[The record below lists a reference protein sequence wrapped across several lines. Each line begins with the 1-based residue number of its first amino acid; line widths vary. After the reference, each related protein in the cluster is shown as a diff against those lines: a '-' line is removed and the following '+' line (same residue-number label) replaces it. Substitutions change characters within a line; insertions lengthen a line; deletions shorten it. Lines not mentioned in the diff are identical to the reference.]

1 MWGPLGKIFL
11 VCIVVAVTVCT
22 LAVHTAAIR
31 LTFAMARDNALPFGE
46 KLARVNPEDADADH
60 PGHRHRRASRSLIL
74 VINIG
79 QPKIFTVLT
88 SIAIIM
94 IYLAYLMVTGP
105 MLKKRFQGQWPP
117 KDLKAERLLH
127 HGPLGHAGQHRRRGL
142 GRRDGA
148 EPGLAA
154 RRGVRRALVQHLGC
168 VRLHRRDPRRGS
180 ALVRRQGPPPH
191 RNVWSRM
198 QRGEAEAEELPMSD
212 TEFDYVIAGGGT
224 AGCVLAARLSED
236 PDVTVCLV
244 EAGPSDVGDSQH
256 PPAVRVDAPA
266 GLRLRL
272 GLSGRA
278 AGTGNSFM
286 RHARAKVLGGC
297 SSHNSCIAF
306 WPPAECLD
314 EWVKMGATGWGAA
327 EILPLVKRLENND
340 APGDH
345 GHDGPVRLQDVPPN
359 DPCGAAV
366 LEAAALAGLP
376 TVAFNRGE
384 TVRNGAGWFQIN
396 VGEDG
401 TRMSTSHAYLHP
413 ILDTRSN
420 LEVRTGCWVSEI
432 LFDEANNATGV
443 RYQRPDLTGYDTVS
457 ARREVIVTAGSIDT
471 PKLLMLSGIGPAE
484 HLREIGV
491 PVRVDSPGVGSN
503 LDDHVEGLVF
513 WEASRP
519 MVTTSTQWWEIGL
532 FTTVDEGSPQPDLM
546 MHYGSVPFDM
556 NTLRR
561 GYPTTDNG
569 FCLTPNVTQGRS
581 RGTVRLRSL
590 DFRDRPKVDP
600 RYFTDPEGYDERIM
614 LTGLR
619 LARTIAEQA
628 PLRGWIARELAPGPD
643 ATTDDELLDYV
654 HKTHNT
660 VYHPAATARM
670 GSATDPMA
678 VLDPELRVKGVSRLR
693 VVDASAM
700 PKLPAVNPNI
710 TVMTMAEKCADLIRG
725 T

>member
-1 MWGPLGKIFL
+1 MP
-11 VCIVVAVTVCT
+11 
-22 LAVHTAAIR
+22 
-31 LTFAMARDNALPFGE
+31 
-46 KLARVNPEDADADH
+46 
-60 PGHRHRRASRSLIL
+60 
-74 VINIG
+74 
-79 QPKIFTVLT
+79 
-88 SIAIIM
+88 
-94 IYLAYLMVTGP
+94 
-105 MLKKRFQGQWPP
+105 WPP
-117 KDLKAERLLH
+117 
-127 HGPLGHAGQHRRRGL
+127 RRRQ
-142 GRRDGA
+142 A
-148 EPGLAA
+148 TWIQ
-154 RRGVRRALVQHLGC
+154 VRSV
-168 VRLHRRDPRRGS
+168 
-180 ALVRRQGPPPH
+180 
-191 RNVWSRM
+191 
-198 QRGEAEAEELPMSD
+198 SD
-212 TEFDYVIAGGGT
+212 TGSESTATFDYVIAGGGT

-236 PDVTVCLV
+236 PSVTVCLV
-244 EAGPSDVGDSQH
+244 EAGPSDVGDANIL
-256 PPAVRVDAPA
+256 P
-266 GLRLRL
+266 
-272 GLSGRA
+272 LSEWMHLLDSGYDWDYPVEPQER
-278 AGTGNSFM
+278 GNSFM

-314 EWVKMGATGWGAA
+314 EWVELGATGWSAA

-359 DPCGAAV
+359 DPCGVAV
-366 LEAAALAGLP
+366 LEAAASAGLP
-376 TVAFNRGE
+376 TVAFNRGK
-384 TVRNGAGWFQIN
+384 TVHNGAGWFQIN

-401 TRMSTSHAYLHP
+401 SRMSTSHAYLHP
-413 ILDTRSN
+413 ILDTRKN
-420 LEVRTGCWVSEI
+420 LEVRTDCWVSEI
-432 LFDEANNATGV
+432 LFDDANNATGV

-471 PKLLMLSGIGPAE
+471 PKLLMLSGIGPTA
-484 HLREIGV
+484 HLRELGV
-491 PVRVDSPGVGSN
+491 PVRVDSPGVGAN

-532 FTTVDEGSPQPDLM
+532 FTTVDEGSAQPDLM

-614 LTGLR
+614 LTGVR

-628 PLRGWIARELAPGPD
+628 PLKGWVARELAPGPD
-643 ATTDDELLDYV
+643 ATTDDELLDYI
-654 HKTHNT
+654 HETHNT

-670 GSATDPMA
+670 GAPADPMA
-678 VLDPELRVKGVSRLR
+678 VLDPQLRVKGVSRLR

-710 TVMTMAEKCADLIRG
+710 TVMTMAEKCADLIRKG
-725 T
+725 

>member
-1 MWGPLGKIFL
+1 VSDQEFG
-11 VCIVVAVTVCT
+11 
-22 LAVHTAAIR
+22 TAGTA
-31 LTFAMARDNALPFGE
+31 T
-46 KLARVNPEDADADH
+46 
-60 PGHRHRRASRSLIL
+60 
-74 VINIG
+74 
-79 QPKIFTVLT
+79 
-88 SIAIIM
+88 
-94 IYLAYLMVTGP
+94 
-105 MLKKRFQGQWPP
+105 
-117 KDLKAERLLH
+117 
-127 HGPLGHAGQHRRRGL
+127 
-142 GRRDGA
+142 
-148 EPGLAA
+148 
-154 RRGVRRALVQHLGC
+154 
-168 VRLHRRDPRRGS
+168 
-180 ALVRRQGPPPH
+180 
-191 RNVWSRM
+191 
-198 QRGEAEAEELPMSD
+198 
-212 TEFDYVIAGGGT
+212 FDYVIAGGGT

-244 EAGPSDVGDSQH
+244 EAGPSDVGD
-256 PPAVRVDAPA
+256 PNILP
-266 GLRLRL
+266 
-272 GLSGRA
+272 LSEWMHLLDSGYDWDYPVEPQEK
-278 AGTGNSFM
+278 GNSFM

-314 EWVKMGATGWGAA
+314 EWVEMGCTGWGSADV
-327 EILPLVKRLENND
+327 LPLVKRLETNT

-359 DPCGAAV
+359 DPCGVAV

-413 ILDTRSN
+413 ILDSRKN
-420 LEVRTGCWVSEI
+420 LEVRTNCWVSEI
-432 LFDEANNATGV
+432 LFDDANGDPSNRSARPTATGV
-443 RYQRPDLTGYDTVS
+443 RYQRPDLTGYDTVL

-484 HLREIGV
+484 HLKEIGI

-532 FTTVDEGSPQPDLM
+532 FTTVDEGSAQPDMM

-600 RYFTDPEGYDERIM
+600 RYFTDPDGYDERIM

-619 LARTIAEQA
+619 LARKIAEQP
-628 PLRGWIARELAPGPD
+628 PLKEWVARELAPGPD

-654 HKTHNT
+654 HQTHNT

-670 GSATDPMA
+670 GSVSDPMA